1 MSLEEA
7 LYRAYLATAL
17 FGIIGFCIY
26 FYTFIN
32 DYLNDKLTFKNALI
46 ELRDGLGYILVK
58 SFLILAS
65 LVAVFLISH
74 YVFGVFSG

>member
-26 FYTFIN
+26 FYAFIN
-32 DYLNDKLTFKNALI
+32 DYLDDKLTFKMSVVNHEAGISSADEKLWN
-46 ELRDGLGYILVK
+46 L
-58 SFLILAS
+58 FLWTI
-65 LVAVFLISH
+65 
-74 YVFGVFSG
+74 